1 MCALREAIKPCKSYL
16 SLSVLPPASFLCTS
30 YFPVV
35 FCFCLF
41 VCFLG
46 GSVSNVDLNYLLKA
60 SDYKNSTTLFFAMG
74 QGNNRIPT
82 VKYICYPIF
91 NSKIGLWAQEFCHIY

>member
-1 MCALREAIKPCKSYL
+1 MANVKDMCALREAIKPCKSYL

-41 VCFLG
+41 VCFFLG
-46 GSVSNVDLNYLLKA
+46 GGLFQTLIETTFLKA

-91 NSKIGLWAQEFCHIY
+91 NSKIGL